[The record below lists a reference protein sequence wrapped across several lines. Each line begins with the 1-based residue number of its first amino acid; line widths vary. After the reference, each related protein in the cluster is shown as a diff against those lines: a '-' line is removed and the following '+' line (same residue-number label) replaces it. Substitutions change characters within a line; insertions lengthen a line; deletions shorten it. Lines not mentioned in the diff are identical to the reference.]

1 MDERVGPQRRLST
14 KELMLLNCGV
24 GEDSWE
30 LLGLQ
35 ETKPVNPKG
44 NQSWIFIGRTDAEAE
59 IPILRPPD
67 MKSQLTG
74 KTLMLVKI
82 EGKRRRGQQ
91 RMKWLDGI
99 TDSMDL
105 SLSKLQEFWRTEK
118 PGMLLFKGLQ
128 RAEHTDQL
136 NNNSKNFSKKV
147 LYKGLHR
154 NYYLSVT
161 GLSTLYR
168 LAQSIITVNKIG
180 WITTLHEA
188 LRHRGVKNYVLKHK
202 GF

>member
-136 NNNSKNFSKKV
+136 NNNTARTSAKRFCTRV
-147 LYKGLHR
+147 C
-154 NYYLSVT
+154 T
-161 GLSTLYR
+161 EITIF
-168 LAQSIITVNKIG
+168 QSLV
-180 WITTLHEA
+180 
-188 LRHRGVKNYVLKHK
+188 
-202 GF
+202 

>member
-1 MDERVGPQRRLST
+1 
-14 KELMLLNCGV
+14 
-24 GEDSWE
+24 
-30 LLGLQ
+30 
-35 ETKPVNPKG
+35 
-44 NQSWIFIGRTDAEAE
+44 
-59 IPILRPPD
+59 
-67 MKSQLTG
+67 
-74 KTLMLVKI
+74 
-82 EGKRRRGQQ
+82 
-91 RMKWLDGI
+91 
-99 TDSMDL
+99 
-105 SLSKLQEFWRTEK
+105 
-118 PGMLLFKGLQ
+118 MLLFKGLQ